1 MSKKIKESKK
11 KENRQ
16 NNIEEEMSNE
26 DKLETN
32 NETTAMNEE
41 EAYINEKKDTKR
53 NKSDLIEVEVITKE
67 STNDPKNNY
76 VNLCLFSLSLETVYS
91 LIYMFSSGS
100 LNFIHLLLFFKYNF
114 KFNFFYMFCHQLVLF
129 IFFNLSKNRKSFKK
143 NTGPISFSDFMSF
156 KWFYLLFSIIHSL
169 NYLTFYFAM
178 QLLDNPV
185 TFLSLRKLTYLMVSL
200 YQLLI
205 GIKKISFDK
214 IITMGFLAI
223 GGYIC
228 ITDDFSKLYLGVFIV
243 MISNYISSAYY
254 IYSLA
259 LLKRTGISN
268 LKILFYNSC
277 ILVPGLFIMVFIS
290 GEFSDII
297 KYFNEKGYES
307 IVYINSF
314 EGLFICIGISCFL
327 TILTISKYLFNDGK
341 NLSTNV
347 VIINNLNDFLTSGLA
362 YFYII
367 GFDDNLNV
375 IFGFIMTTIGNIMGN
390 INEKEEEYLTNVEVV
405 QEVR

>member
-32 NETTAMNEE
+32 NETTAMNDE
-41 EAYINEKKDTKR
+41 EAYINEKKYTKR
-53 NKSDLIEVEVITKE
+53 NKSDLVEVEVITKE
-67 STNDPKNNY
+67 STNDAKNNY
-76 VNLCLFSLSLETVYS
+76 VDLCLFSLSLETVYS

-100 LNFIHLLLFFKYNF
+100 LNFVHLLLFFKYNF
-114 KFNFFYMFCHQLVLF
+114 KFNFFYMLCHQLVLF